1 MGRICVVTAD
11 GRSYYAIVSKLRT
24 AGLPFLSLLPAD
36 DPRECGLVITTKR
49 EAASF
54 GAPTISLEE
63 LDENP
68 DVARSQILARLT
80 EGEQQTMVVG
90 IDPGSRIGTVAFLG
104 ETRLASRTFNSK
116 RGAVAWINR
125 LVERVP
131 SKRLLVRVGDGEPGT
146 AMWLADSLASLVPRA
161 AIEMVDESG
170 TSRSGSARG
179 LQKDQG
185 SAARIAFRKGVV
197 FRKHDRASRN
207 R

>member
-1 MGRICVVTAD
+1 MGRICVVTSD
-11 GRSYYAIVSKLRT
+11 GRSYYAIVSKLRD

-36 DPRECGLVITTKR
+36 DPGECGLVITTKR

-54 GAPTISLEE
+54 AAPTISLEE

-68 DVARSQILARLT
+68 DVARGQILSRLT
-80 EGEQQTMVVG
+80 EGDQAMVIG

-104 ETRLASRTFNSK
+104 ETRLASKTFNSK
-116 RGAVAWINR
+116 RSTVAWVNR

-131 SKRLLVRVGDGEPGT
+131 AKRLLVRVGDGEPRT
-146 AMWLADSLASLVPRA
+146 AMWLADSLASLLPRA
-161 AIEMVDESG
+161 AVEMVNESG

-179 LQKDQG
+179 LRKDQG
-185 SAARIAFRKGVV
+185 SAARIAFRKGVA
-197 FRKHDRASRN
+197 FRKQDRASRN